1 MPNSEN
7 RYYWIRLKTDFFDR
21 DEIDFLMSQDNGCQY
36 VVLYQM
42 LCLRSANTNGELAR
56 RAGDVIIPYD
66 VKKIVR
72 DTKYFDIDT
81 VTVALELFKKLGL
94 IYLETN
100 GMLVISGIS
109 QYIGS
114 ESASPAAIRKR
125 RQRSREKLQSV
136 TKCHDNGATNNHVE
150 IEREIE
156 IRDRDKSI
164 ELKSE
169 SESINTRAL
178 APENRFAAIPENG
191 SPSPTGRYGLYNNV
205 ILTDAEFAQLEID
218 YPVDYK
224 NMIENLSVYM
234 RTRGKLYADHY
245 AILCKWARED
255 QERAKT
261 ATTKSKTQAELD
273 AFYEMAGKFGNGE

>member
-81 VTVALELFKKLGL
+81 VTVALELFKRLGL

-100 GMLVISGIS
+100 GMLVVSGIS

-125 RQRSREKLQSV
+125 RQRSKEKLQSV
-136 TKCHDNGATNNHVE
+136 TKCHDNSVTNNHVE

-169 SESINTRAL
+169 SESINTCSR
-178 APENRFAAIPENG
+178 APENRSAAIPEKC
-191 SPSPTGRYGLYNNV
+191 SPSPAGRYGLYNNV

-218 YPVDYK
+218 YPTEYK

-234 RTRGKLYADHY
+234 RTHGKLYADHY
-245 AILCKWARED
+245 AVMCQWARED
-255 QERAKT
+255 QGKT
-261 ATTKSKTQAELD
+261 KPKMKTKVQQEIED
-273 AFYEMAGKFGNGE
+273 FYEMAGRFAEEDD